1 MTGKRSMWIWGLGA
15 FLSLGI
21 ALYGYRYLVPPMA
34 VAPPD
39 VAKNLMIRPWLTI
52 HAGFAATALLI
63 GPFQFV
69 RGVRTARPHLHRW
82 MGRIY
87 VAACLIGGSAGLVL
101 AYGTDAGPIAQ
112 AGFGLLAI
120 CWITCAA
127 QAWRLALAGRFVE
140 HRRWMTRSFAL
151 TFAAVTLRLYLPV
164 APILG
169 YPFLDGYRAISWL
182 CWVPNLIV
190 AELYLRR
197 IPVLRPAVVKA

>member
-1 MTGKRSMWIWGLGA
+1 MNGKRSTWIWGLVA

-21 ALYGYRYLVPPMA
+21 ALYGYRYLVPPLSI
-34 VAPPD
+34 APPD
-39 VAKNLMIRPWLTI
+39 VAKNLMVRPWLAI

-69 RGVRTARPHLHRW
+69 QRLRTARPRLHRW
-82 MGRIY
+82 IGRTY
-87 VAACLIGGSAGLVL
+87 VAACLIGGPAGLML

-112 AGFGLLAI
+112 VGFGLLGI
-120 CWITCAA
+120 CWIACAA

-140 HRRWMTRSFAL
+140 HRRWMIRSFAL

-190 AELYLRR
+190 AELYLWQFP
-197 IPVLRPAVVKA
+197 ILRPVAAKA